1 MHKLRNLKRRLKI
14 LGKHKNRLWLMATVL
29 LFFFILIVY
38 RETNPTIVPL
48 IKLRTTKT
56 PTQIPTHSLQST
68 PSKDQLYP
76 SQVLDLTNWS
86 ITLPIG
92 DQKDT
97 TEIKQ
102 PELATYKI
110 DPWFMPEANGIRF
123 RAPVNGMT
131 TVRSKYPRS
140 ELREMTNNGKT
151 RASWSS
157 NVGKHTFFVQQ
168 AISAVPKKK
177 QHVVAGQIH
186 DETRDILVIRLEY
199 PSLYVNVGGKN
210 VRTLDKH
217 YTFGKRF
224 TVKFVVSDG
233 QTKVYYNNSNLPS
246 YTLTKNYSGAYFKA
260 GAYTQSNCA
269 KERSVSL
276 CNANNY
282 GEVII
287 YQASVTHL

>member
-1 MHKLRNLKRRLKI
+1 MVVFLAGVLS
-14 LGKHKNRLWLMATVL
+14 LGKSFLKNHPAIPTVL
-29 LFFFILIVY
+29 
-38 RETNPTIVPL
+38 N
-48 IKLRTTKT
+48 T
-56 PTQIPTHSLQST
+56 P
-68 PSKDQLYP
+68 PSIGSPYP
-76 SQVLDLTNWS
+76 SQVLDLTNWT

-92 DQKDT
+92 EQKDA

-131 TVRSKYPRS
+131 TVGSKYPRS

-157 NVGKHTFFVQQ
+157 NVGTHTFFVEQ

-186 DETRDILVIRLEY
+186 NETQDILVIRLEH

-210 VRTLDKH
+210 VRTLDNH
-217 YTFGKRF
+217 YTLGKRF

-233 QTKVYYNNSNLPS
+233 QTKVYYNNSNIPS

-260 GAYTQSNCA
+260 GAYTQSNCD
-269 KERSVSL
+269 KEGSALL
-276 CNANNY
+276 CNTNNY

-287 YQASVTHL
+287 YQASVTHLNSNNKK